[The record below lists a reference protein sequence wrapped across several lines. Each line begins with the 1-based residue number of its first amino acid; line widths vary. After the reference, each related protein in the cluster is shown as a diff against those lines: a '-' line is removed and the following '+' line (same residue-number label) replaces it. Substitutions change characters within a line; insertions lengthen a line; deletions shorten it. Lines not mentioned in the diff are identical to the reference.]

1 MARFIEVS
9 ETDRQG
15 IMHEILAYNR
25 DDLEATWAVLCWL
38 RDYKA

>member
-9 ETDRQG
+9 ETERQG

-25 DDLEATWAVLCWL
+25 EDLAATWPVLCWL
-38 RDYKA
+38 QGM